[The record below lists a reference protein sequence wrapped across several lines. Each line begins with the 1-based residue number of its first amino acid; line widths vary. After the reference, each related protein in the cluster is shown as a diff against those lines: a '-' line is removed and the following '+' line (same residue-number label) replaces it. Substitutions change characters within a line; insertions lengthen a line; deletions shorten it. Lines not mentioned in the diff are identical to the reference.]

1 MATKTDRVLAHKLRE
16 VVTVLNRNIRKQYS
30 NPQQL
35 SVNERNVV
43 RILVNQESATPS
55 DLCQM
60 MSISSQFISQILN
73 RLEQLGYI
81 SRKPSI
87 YDRRRSE
94 VTLTAEGK
102 KMVENSRSEKEEWL
116 ASLISKQFTAQEKE
130 CVKEALDL
138 LASLPTQ

>member
-35 SVNERNVV
+35 SVTEKNVV
-43 RILVNQESATPS
+43 RILVTQEKATPS
-55 DLCQM
+55 ELCTM
-60 MSISSQFISQILN
+60 MSISSQFVSQVLN

-81 SRKPSI
+81 SRKPSM
-87 YDRRRSE
+87 YDRRKSE
-94 VTLTAEGK
+94 VALTDTGK

-116 ASLISKQFTAQEKE
+116 ASLISKQFSAQEKE

-138 LASLPTQ
+138 LANLPPQ